1 MSECKESYNFYEE
14 YKRWLEKQ
22 PAFTWK
28 PEPNRHDS
36 PQQRAL
42 ARVERRIAESIAEKN
57 AGWNVMDACSN
68 HGGWLD

>member
-1 MSECKESYNFYEE
+1 MKKEENYNFYEE

-28 PEPNRHDS
+28 PEPKRRDS

-42 ARVERRIAESIAEKN
+42 ARVERRIAEKN
-57 AGWNVMDACSN
+57 AGWNLMDACSN
-68 HGGWLD
+68 HGNWLD

>member
-1 MSECKESYNFYEE
+1 MSECKESGGFYEE
-14 YKRWLEKQ
+14 YKMWVEKK
-22 PAFTWK
+22 FTFSWK
-28 PEPNRHDS
+28 PEPQEADS
-36 PQQRAL
+36 PQQQAL